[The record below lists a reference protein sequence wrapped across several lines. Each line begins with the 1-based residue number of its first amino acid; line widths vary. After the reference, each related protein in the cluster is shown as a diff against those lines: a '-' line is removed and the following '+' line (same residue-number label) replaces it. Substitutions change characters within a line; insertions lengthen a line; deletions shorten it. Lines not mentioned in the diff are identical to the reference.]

1 VKEIEQ
7 FENKLKN
14 ITNNNNNP
22 DINENKFGNT
32 FGRPTT
38 SGGIRQAGQLVQ
50 TQSEQSLNLN
60 KDSENLTQTTN
71 TRLTTLNT
79 NIINKNVN
87 KLDANDEDNM
97 VMPKEYT
104 DFLVYLNEQNKMDI
118 DMVNL
123 VCDDKTWLQF
133 IISSFVDNQ
142 MDNWELLS
150 ELEFYIFSKALQQL
164 MANESYAKLI
174 QDSGLDKNSI
184 INYMIQ
190 DYNENFELWTTAIM
204 SILKQNNPEELW
216 YVTHENI
223 IKGRKIKNSI

>member
-1 VKEIEQ
+1 
-7 FENKLKN
+7 
-14 ITNNNNNP
+14 
-22 DINENKFGNT
+22 
-32 FGRPTT
+32 
-38 SGGIRQAGQLVQ
+38 
-50 TQSEQSLNLN
+50 
-60 KDSENLTQTTN
+60 
-71 TRLTTLNT
+71 
-79 NIINKNVN
+79 
-87 KLDANDEDNM
+87 
-97 VMPKEYT
+97 MPKEYT
-104 DFLVYLNEQNKMDI
+104 DFLVYLNEQNKMDVE
-118 DMVNL
+118 MVNL
-123 VCDDKTWLQF
+123 VKDDKTWLQF

-164 MANESYAKLI
+164 MANESQAKTI

-204 SILKQNNPEELW
+204 SILKQNNPESLW